1 MTRDDA
7 QRHDDGHDHRAPARV
22 HLVSG
27 LLPAGQRV
35 RAVCACGHATS
46 PRVDEARA
54 LDALRAEHPLSAAIC
69 ALCGHDFT
77 GRSWQELRD
86 VDLRILVLASGEEF
100 LTCRDMPQSCRD
112 GYQQRQMHLD
122 RAAFE
127 GLDLPVPAPQLR
139 IIPGGQ
145 Q

>member
-1 MTRDDA
+1 MHDDA
-7 QRHDDGHDHRAPARV
+7 PRHAAQHDSAAPARV

-27 LLPAGQRV
+27 LTPSGQRV
-35 RAVCACGHATS
+35 RAVCACGHVTS
-46 PRVDEARA
+46 PRADEGRA
-54 LDALRAEHPLSAAIC
+54 LDALRAEHPLSAPIC
-69 ALCGHDFT
+69 ALCGHDYT

-86 VDLRILVLASGEEF
+86 VDLRILALAGGEQF
-100 LTCRDMPQSCRD
+100 LACRDMPQSCYD

-127 GLDLPVPAPQLR
+127 GFDLPVPAPQLR

-145 Q
+145 R